1 MKMLRLES
9 DDSGIVF
16 VISVLWIVLD
26 QTALNSSA
34 PWIQVFGPET
44 GMQLIVL

>member
-26 QTALNSSA
+26 QTPLM
-34 PWIQVFGPET
+34 QVFGPET